1 MITSR
6 RQFLTAAGA
15 VTGTAAFGAFMP
27 AMARAAGAR
36 DPRFVTII
44 LRGALDGLTAVP
56 PVGDPDYVPL
66 RGQLAVDKA
75 QALPLNDM
83 FSLHPALVNLKRQ
96 YDARQA
102 ILFHAAAS
110 PYRDRSH
117 FDGQDTL
124 ESGFTGPGH
133 TDSGWLNRL
142 LVTLPNEQRA
152 NPRGANPQGLGI
164 GAMTPLVIRGKAET
178 LGWAPSNLKAA
189 DADLPPRLLSLYQAG
204 DPMFA
209 NVLQEAITT
218 GRIASGYNTMNATG
232 GAGDPKTMVAMAEGS
247 ARLLAAADGPRVC
260 ALAFEGWDTHAA
272 EAQRLQTLLTGLDN
286 AFNAFEQTLGP
297 AWNDTAILVVTEFGR
312 TAAVNGTQGTDH
324 GTATMAYLTGGA
336 VKGGRVIAN
345 WPGLKPAQ
353 LYQNRDLAPTTDLR
367 SIAKGVMMSFY
378 DTPQS
383 ALDNDIFPDSASAAP
398 MRDLIA

>member
-1 MITSR
+1 MYSNR
-6 RQFLTAAGA
+6 RSFLTAAGA

-27 AMARAAGAR
+27 AIGRASGAR

-56 PVGDPDYVPL
+56 PVGDPDYAGL
-66 RGQLAVDKA
+66 RGALAVDKTR
-75 QALPLNDM
+75 ALRLNDM
-83 FSLHPALVNLKRQ
+83 FSLHPSLVNLKQQ
-96 YDARQA
+96 YDAGQA

-124 ESGFTGPGH
+124 ESGYTGPGH

-142 LVTLPNEQRA
+142 LVTLPNEQRSS
-152 NPRGANPQGLGI
+152 PRGLGI

-178 LGWAPSNLKAA
+178 LGWAPSTLQPA
-189 DADLPPRLLSLYQAG
+189 DADLPPRLMALYQAG
-204 DPMFA
+204 DPLFA

-218 GRIASGYNTMNATG
+218 GRIASGYNGTNASG
-232 GAGDPKTMVAMAEGS
+232 GAGDPKTMVAMAQGA
-247 ARLLAAADGPRVC
+247 ARLLAAPDGPRVC

-272 EAQRLQTLLTGLDN
+272 EAQRLQTLLAGLDN
-286 AFNAFEQTLGP
+286 GFAAFQQTLGP

-324 GTATMAYLTGGA
+324 GTGTMAFLVGGA
-336 VKGGRVIAN
+336 VRGGRVITD
-345 WPGLKPAQ
+345 WPGLKPGQ
-353 LYQNRDLAPTTDLR
+353 LYQNRDLAPTTDIR
-367 SIAKGVMMSFY
+367 AIAKGVMVSFY
-378 DTPQS
+378 DTPRS
-383 ALDNDIFPDSASAAP
+383 ALDTTIFPDSAAAAP

>member
-1 MITSR
+1 MIASR

-15 VTGTAAFGAFMP
+15 VTGTAAFGAFLP
-27 AMARAAGAR
+27 AIGRASGAR

-56 PVGDPDYVPL
+56 PVGDPDYAPL
-66 RGQLAVDKA
+66 RGPLAIGKA

-124 ESGFTGPGH
+124 ESGYTGPGH

-142 LVTLPNEQRA
+142 LVTLPNAQRT
-152 NPRGANPQGLGI
+152 NPRGLGI

-178 LGWAPSNLKAA
+178 LGWAPSTLKAA

-218 GRIASGYNTMNATG
+218 GRIASGYNAQNAAG
-232 GAGDPKTMVAMAEGS
+232 GAGDPKTMVTMAEGA
-247 ARLLAAADGPRVC
+247 ARLLAAPDGPRIC

-272 EAQRLQTLLTGLDN
+272 EAQRLQNLLTGLDN
-286 AFNAFEQTLGP
+286 AFAAFEQTLGP

-312 TAAVNGTQGTDH
+312 TAAVNGTAGTDH
-324 GTATMAYLTGGA
+324 GTASMAYLTGGA
-336 VKGGRVIAN
+336 VKGGRVIAD
-345 WPGLKPAQ
+345 WPGLASAD
-353 LYQNRDLAPTTDLR
+353 LYEGRDLKPTL
-367 SIAKGVMMSFY
+367 GL
-378 DTPQS
+378 DT
-383 ALDNDIFPDSASAAP
+383 
-398 MRDLIA
+398 LIAATAAETFGLDRERVAAALFPNVRAAGHALPRIVKA

>member
-1 MITSR
+1 MQTSR
-6 RQFLTAAGA
+6 RQFLHAAAA

-27 AMARAAGAR
+27 ATGRAAGAR

-56 PVGDPDYVPL
+56 PVGDPDYAPL
-66 RGQLAVDKA
+66 RGALAVDKA

-83 FSLHPALVNLKRQ
+83 FSLHPSLVNLKRQ
-96 YDARQA
+96 YDAKQA

-133 TDSGWLNRL
+133 TDSGWMNRL

-152 NPRGANPQGLGI
+152 NPRGLGI
-164 GAMTPLVIRGKAET
+164 GAMTPLVIRGKADT
-178 LGWAPSNLKAA
+178 LGWAPTTLKAA
-189 DADLPPRLLSLYQAG
+189 DADLPPRLLALYQAN

-218 GRIASGYNTMNATG
+218 GRIASGYNTQNAAG
-232 GAGDPKTMVAMAEGS
+232 GAGDPKTMVTMAEGS
-247 ARLLAAADGPRVC
+247 ARLLAAPDGPRVC

-286 AFNAFEQTLGP
+286 AFAAFEQTLGP
-297 AWNDTAILVVTEFGR
+297 VWNDTAILVVTEFGR

-324 GTATMAYLTGGA
+324 GTGTMAYLTGGA
-336 VKGGRVIAN
+336 VKGGRVIAD
-345 WPGLKPAQ
+345 WPGLKPNQ
-353 LYQNRDLAPTTDLR
+353 LYQNRDLAPTTDIR
-367 SIAKGVMMSFY
+367 SIAKGVMQSFY
-378 DTPQS
+378 DTPES
-383 ALDNDIFPDSASAAP
+383 AMSTDIFPDSAGAAP
-398 MRDLIA
+398 MKDLIA

>member
-1 MITSR
+1 MTSR
-6 RQFLTAAGA
+6 RLFLSALGA
-15 VTGTAAFGAFMP
+15 TSLGATAAFGAFMP
-27 AMARAAGAR
+27 AIGRAAGSR

-56 PVGDPDYVPL
+56 PVGDPDYAPL
-66 RGQLAVDKA
+66 RGPLAIDKA
-75 QALPLNDM
+75 TALPLDGM
-83 FSLHPALVNLKRQ
+83 FALHPSLVNLKRQ

-102 ILFHAAAS
+102 IIVHAAAS

-152 NPRGANPQGLGI
+152 NPKGLGI

-178 LGWAPSNLKAA
+178 LGWAPTTLKAA
-189 DADLPPRLLSLYQAG
+189 DADLPPRLMALYQAG

-218 GRIASGYNTMNATG
+218 GRIASGYNSMNATG
-232 GAGDPKTMVAMAEGS
+232 GAGDPKTMVAMAEGA
-247 ARLLAAADGPRVC
+247 ARLLAAPDGPRVC
-260 ALAFEGWDTHAA
+260 ALAFEGWDTHAQ
-272 EAQRLQTLLTGLDN
+272 ESQRLSALLTGLDN
-286 AFNAFEQTLGP
+286 ALAAFEQTLGP
-297 AWNDTAILVVTEFGR
+297 VWNDTAILIVTEFGR

-324 GTATMAYLTGGA
+324 GTATMIFLAGGA
-336 VKGGRVIAN
+336 VKGGRVIAD

-367 SIAKGVMMSFY
+367 SVAKGIMTGFY
-378 DTPQS
+378 DTPES
-383 ALDNDIFPDSASAAP
+383 VLGRDIFPDSADAKP

>member
-1 MITSR
+1 MISSR
-6 RQFLTAAGA
+6 RQFLTAGAA

-27 AMARAAGAR
+27 AIGRASGAR

-56 PVGDPDYVPL
+56 PVGDPDYASL
-66 RGQLAVDKA
+66 RGPFAVDKA

-83 FSLHPALVNLKRQ
+83 FSLHPSLVNLKRQ

-124 ESGFTGPGH
+124 ESGYTGPGH
-133 TDSGWLNRL
+133 TDSGWMNRL
-142 LVTLPNEQRA
+142 LVGLPGEQRT
-152 NPRGANPQGLGI
+152 NPKGLGI
-164 GAMTPLVIRGKAET
+164 GAMTPLVIRGKAQT
-178 LGWAPSNLKAA
+178 LGWAPSTLQPA
-189 DADLPPRLLSLYQAG
+189 DADLPPRLLALYQSG

-218 GRIASGYNTMNATG
+218 GRIASGYNTQNAAG
-232 GAGDPKTMVAMAEGS
+232 GAGDPKTMVTMAQGA
-247 ARLLAAADGPRVC
+247 ARLLAAPDGPRVC
-260 ALAFEGWDTHAA
+260 ALAFEGWDTHAQ

-286 AFNAFEQTLGP
+286 SFAAFEQTLGP

-324 GTATMAYLTGGA
+324 GTATMAYLVGGA
-336 VKGGRVIAN
+336 VRGGRVIAD
-345 WPGLKPAQ
+345 WPGLKQGQ
-353 LYQNRDLAPTTDLR
+353 LYQNRDLAPTTDIR
-367 SIAKGVMMSFY
+367 SIAKGVMVSFY
-378 DTPQS
+378 DTPRS
-383 ALDNDIFPDSASAAP
+383 ALDTTIFPDSASAAP